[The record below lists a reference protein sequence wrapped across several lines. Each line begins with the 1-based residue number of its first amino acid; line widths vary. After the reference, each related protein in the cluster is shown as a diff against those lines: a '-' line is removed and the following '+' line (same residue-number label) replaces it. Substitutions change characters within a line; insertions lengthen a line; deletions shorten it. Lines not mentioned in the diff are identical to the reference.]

1 MQKNK
6 QTKNK
11 RNSIA
16 KKSYN
21 AIILFLLMVM
31 FLMVKNLLSQF
42 VIVFEEEKRIV

>member
-21 AIILFLLMVM
+21 AIILFLLMVI
-31 FLMVKNLLSQF
+31 FFVVKNLLSQF
-42 VIVFEEEKRIV
+42 VNFFEEEIV